1 MKLGVDKDTF
11 KDHSS
16 GSTSASKESLRGP
29 SKINSIVEGRQI
41 YQGMVFKPVK
51 DMQNAFGSSI

>member
-16 GSTSASKESLRGP
+16 GSTSASKESLRGL
-29 SKINSIVEGRQI
+29 SKKEILQ
-41 YQGMVFKPVK
+41 QGLIKV
-51 DMQNAFGSSI
+51 